1 MPLTK
6 VAVLAVTAIAA
17 TTAFSSSAGARDRY
31 YDEGY
36 RGRYERV
43 APQQNNYNYNYGYG
57 PRVNGRRDPNSYD
70 GYRTGNPRTCGSD
83 FFRYD
88 ERGVPYGPY
97 CN

>member
-1 MPLTK
+1 MPRTNLT
-6 VAVLAVTAIAA
+6 VIAVTAIAA
-17 TTAFSSSAGARDRY
+17 TTLFASSAGARDRY
-31 YDEGY
+31 YNDDRY
-36 RGRYERV
+36 RARYDRV
-43 APQQNNYNYNYGYG
+43 APQQNNYNYGYG

-88 ERGVPYGPY
+88 DKGVPYGPY